1 MARQNLQHRAAGLA
15 TPALTG
21 RDDSDGRN
29 IISMVSGGAAY
40 KRAQGRTVPSV
51 DYERQRLGRELPC
64 AAVERSHGGRDR
76 RRTMGRAAVSMK
88 RLLATL
94 TLALVAHG
102 VGATVTA
109 AQAFPLDRVRLLDGP
124 FLDAQATDLRYLL
137 ALDPERLLAPF
148 GREAGL
154 PLPAPSYGNWESSGL
169 DGHMGGHY
177 LSALALMW
185 ASTGDPVVKQRLE
198 HVIAE
203 LKRCQDRIGTGYLG
217 GIPGGATAW
226 AEVGAGRLTVDSFSV
241 NGRWVPW
248 YNLHK
253 LFAGLRDAWVHAGNA
268 DAKAMLV
275 RLSDWALRLTTPLT
289 DAQMQ
294 DMLRAEHGGMA
305 EVLADVSQ
313 MTGDLRYL
321 ALARRFSHQALL
333 QPLAA
338 EQDRLTGL
346 HANTQI
352 PKVIGFE
359 RIAQLAGEDEG
370 HRAAT
375 FFWKTVTEQRTVAIG
390 GNSVKEH
397 FHPADDFRP
406 MLNEVEGPETCN
418 SYNMLKLTA
427 LLWQASPDAGA
438 EAGRYADFYE
448 RTLYNHILASQHPGA
463 GGFVYFTP
471 MRPQHYRVYS
481 QVDQGMWCCAGSG
494 LESHARHGEFI
505 YAQQGDTLRVNLFIA
520 SSLDWREQGVHI
532 TQSTR
537 FPDEP
542 RTRLTV
548 DGSGTFALKVR
559 YPGWV
564 APGALKVR
572 LNGKPVKV
580 TDRPGGH
587 VELRRAWQA
596 GDVVD
601 IELPMR
607 TTLEPMPG
615 LKKFVAV
622 LHGPIVLAAKTPQP
636 GEKLAFTADGSRMGH
651 IAQGAVCPQDAAPVF
666 VSDQADFIRRF
677 KPVPGQPL
685 TFTAPGLIQGRKDA
699 DKLQLIPFFRLH
711 DARYMLYWPR
721 STPAQQSLLRVELA
735 KAEEARLALQAQTI
749 DQVAPGEQQPE
760 SDHGFKG
767 EGAENGIAPAGRWRH
782 AKQWFSYDLNDAK
795 AEAKTLRLSFAKGDA
810 GRRFDLVVNGQRVA
824 EIELARPD
832 GGDEIYTREFPLPPE
847 LVRTAG
853 GKLTVKFIARP
864 GSIAGGLYGLRL
876 LR

>member
-1 MARQNLQHRAAGLA
+1 MKNLLA
-15 TPALTG
+15 SLALALCALHA
-21 RDDSDGRN
+21 
-29 IISMVSGGAAY
+29 GAAT
-40 KRAQGRTVPSV
+40 Q
-51 DYERQRLGRELPC
+51 L
-64 AAVERSHGGRDR
+64 
-76 RRTMGRAAVSMK
+76 
-88 RLLATL
+88 
-94 TLALVAHG
+94 
-102 VGATVTA
+102 
-109 AQAFPLDRVRLLDGP
+109 FPLDRVRLQDGP
-124 FLDAQATDLRYLL
+124 FLEAQDTDLRYLM
-137 ALDPERLLAPF
+137 ALDPDKLLAPF
-148 GREAGL
+148 LREAGL
-154 PLPAPSYGNWESSGL
+154 PAKSPSYGNWESSGL

-177 LSALALMW
+177 VSALALMW
-185 ASTGDPVVKQRLE
+185 ASTGDAEVKKRLDY
-198 HVIAE
+198 VIAE
-203 LKRCQDRIGTGYLG
+203 LKRCQDKLGTGYIG
-217 GIPGGATAW
+217 GVPDGAKAW
-226 AEVGAGRLTVDSFSV
+226 AEVGAGDLHADNFSV

-268 DAKAMLV
+268 DARAMLV
-275 RLSDWALRLTTPLT
+275 KLSDWALRLTTPLS

-294 DMLRAEHGGMA
+294 DMLRAEHGGMN
-305 EVLADVSQ
+305 EVLADVAQ

-338 EQDRLTGL
+338 GQDKLTGL

-359 RIAQLAGEDEG
+359 RIAQIAGEDEG
-370 HRAAT
+370 HRAAE
-375 FFWKTVTEQRTVAIG
+375 FFWRTVVDKRTVAIG
-390 GNSVKEH
+390 GNSVREH
-397 FHPADDFRP
+397 FHPDTDFKP

-427 LLWQASPDAGA
+427 LLSQASPEVGA
-438 EAGRYADFYE
+438 YTDYYE
-448 RTLYNHILASQHPGA
+448 RTLYNHILASQHPGE

-481 QVDQGMWCCAGSG
+481 QVDQGMWCCVGSG
-494 LESHARHGEFI
+494 IESHARHGEFI
-505 YAQQGDTLRVNLFIA
+505 YAHDGDSLYVNLFIA
-520 SSLDWREQGVHI
+520 SKLDWRERGVRL

-537 FPDEP
+537 FPDES

-548 DGSGTFALKVR
+548 DAAGSFALKIR

-572 LNGKPVKV
+572 LNGKPIKV
-580 TDRPGGH
+580 TAKPGGH
-587 VELRRAWQA
+587 VELRRAWA
-596 GDVVD
+596 VGDHVD
-601 IELPMR
+601 VELPMR

-615 LKKFVAV
+615 LKNYVAV

-636 GEKLAFTADGSRMGH
+636 GESLNFKADGSRMGH
-651 IAQGAVCPQDAAPVF
+651 IAHGAVCPQDAAPVF
-666 VSDQADFIRRF
+666 VSPDLNRADFIRRF

-685 TFTAPGLIQGRKDA
+685 TFTAPGLIQGRPDA
-699 DKLQLIPFFRLH
+699 DRLQLIPFFRLH
-711 DARYMLYWPR
+711 DSRYMLYWAT

-735 KAEEARLALQAQTI
+735 KAEEARLALDAITI

-782 AKQWFSYDLNDAK
+782 AKQWFSYELNDPQ
-795 AEAKTLRLSFAKGDA
+795 AEARVLRLSFAKGDA
-810 GRRFDLVVNGQRVA
+810 GRRFDLLVNGQLIA

-832 GGDEIYTREFPLPPE
+832 ARDEIYTRDFTLPAG
-847 LVRTAG
+847 LAQAAG
-853 GKLTVKFIARP
+853 GKLTVKFVARP